1 MPLPQ
6 SIRDKPKILVGLE
19 LYWKA
24 FSDLSSDR
32 EIGMGIGPVPW
43 RAIHE
48 WGLRHNIVGD
58 DFERL
63 VLMVRGLDAVYIEKQ
78 ASKRKTKMSKGK
90 GNFSKSKAMRS
101 K

>member
-1 MPLPQ
+1 MPLPDK
-6 SIRDKPKILVGLE
+6 IKNKPKILVGLE
-19 LYWKA
+19 IYWKA

-32 EIGMGIGPVPW
+32 DVGMGIGPIPW

-48 WGLRHNIVGD
+48 WGLRNNIRGD

-78 ASKRKTKMSKGK
+78 AKKSKGK
-90 GNFSKSKAMRS
+90 MGKGSFSKPKAMRS
-101 K
+101 S